1 MLQFWH
7 DIKHECNDCVH
18 RDELNALVP
27 VGLTISTLTMAPI
40 STADEER
47 PDLST
52 AEREIQRHWRDEIT
66 GEYQLPE

>member
-7 DIKHECNDCVH
+7 DTKHECNDCVR

-40 STADEER
+40 STAMKSDPISAR
-47 PDLST
+47 PNARSRCIG
-52 AEREIQRHWRDEIT
+52 AMK
-66 GEYQLPE
+66 